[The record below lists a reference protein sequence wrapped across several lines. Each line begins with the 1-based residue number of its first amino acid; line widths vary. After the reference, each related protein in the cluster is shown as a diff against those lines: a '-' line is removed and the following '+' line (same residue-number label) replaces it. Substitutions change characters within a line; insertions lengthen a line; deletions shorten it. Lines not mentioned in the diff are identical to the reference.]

1 MEQIHPSKPENIH
14 TKVTVRHIL
23 VNGSA
28 ALDMA
33 KASKLSL
40 MAHITRVSGFS
51 EEPMARE
58 NFIIRPLVIFS
69 RVTSTMILFMDK
81 AG

>member
-1 MEQIHPSKPENIH
+1 M
-14 TKVTVRHIL
+14 KVTVRHIL
-23 VNGSA
+23 VNGSV

-40 MAHITRVSGFS
+40 MAHIMRVSGFS
-51 EEPMARE
+51 EEPMARV
-58 NFIIRPLVIFS
+58 NFITRPLVTLS
-69 RVTSTMILFMDK
+69 RVNSTMILFMDK